1 MEIAVLPILE
11 TFKDVA
17 MYLILFGIIVVIV
30 YLILFL
36 IALIKLL
43 KMTQQR
49 IQQLEHTFT
58 LVQAILT
65 TQQKLMQHIENIVA
79 TFSGIQKNIA
89 RYISKSTV
97 DTLSII
103 TKTLK
108 KRSLKK
114 QVGDK

>member
-11 TFKDVA
+11 TFKDIA
-17 MYLILFGIIVVIV
+17 MYLILLGIIIVIV
-30 YLILFL
+30 YLILLL

-49 IQQLEHTFT
+49 IQQLEQTF
-58 LVQAILT
+58 ILIQNIIV
-65 TQQKLMQHIENIVA
+65 TQQKIMQHVENVVT
-79 TFSGIQKNIA
+79 TFFEIQKNIA

-97 DTLSII
+97 DTLSIL
-103 TKTLK
+103 TKALK